1 MKKRTFIF
9 LGILSLLIVSLGVT
23 IIFFVKDLKK
33 EESVP
38 SNNAEPPSVF
48 SIDELSLAL
57 FKNNYR
63 LPLDEDY
70 TYTFEYDESILFM
83 EDGYICPFN
92 PGSTYIFIKAKFED
106 QTFLHTIALSIY
118 DITSPTF
125 SVVEQD
131 DNTFILSIDNCP
143 ALNVAN
149 IITNPRLNFTNNAT
163 KKNNKYTQAFKTDV
177 VSTPFSISYSINLD
191 NYSETII
198 KELTA
203 TQSYIANITHT
214 DVYIL
219 DSNHKIEANN
229 AGFFGESEFILTK
242 DYNLPNF
249 KTELIVENPEVIEK
263 NEDKLYPL
271 KPGSTK
277 VYVLLDGKE
286 IFSELI
292 TVKVVEAEQVEIE
305 PEQNVGKSFTIKITP
320 CYASTIIKY
329 DSYYLSYTNS
339 SFLPLKTGNT
349 TITVYSGNKTIKKD
363 ITISFSQTSVDAII
377 SENKNVKTYTIEK
390 DVNTWFTLNIVNQT
404 NSTFSANQ
412 KFSIYVNCSCY
423 ESNYDFAPSYDFK
436 FSQTGTYYIV
446 AINQNQVYAI
456 YKLTIK

>member
-1 MKKRTFIF
+1 MKKRNLIF
-9 LGILSLLIVSLGVT
+9 LGILILLIVSLSVT
-23 IIFFVKDLKK
+23 IIFFVKDLKRD
-33 EESVP
+33 EGVP
-38 SNNAEPPSVF
+38 SNNADPPSMF

-70 TYTFEYDESILFM
+70 TYTFEYDENILFM

-118 DITSPTF
+118 DITSPVF
-125 SVVEQD
+125 SVVEQE
-131 DNTFILSIDNCP
+131 DNTFILNVDNCP

-149 IITNPRLNFTNNAT
+149 VITNPRLNFTSNVI
-163 KKNNKYTQAFKTDV
+163 KQNNKYTQAFKTDV
-177 VSTPFSISYSINLD
+177 VSTPFTISYSIKLD
-191 NYSETII
+191 NYSETFV
-198 KELTA
+198 KDLTA

-214 DVYIL
+214 DIYII
-219 DSNHKIEANN
+219 DGNHKTEANN

-249 KTELIVENPEVIEK
+249 KTELIVENSEILEK
-263 NEDKLYPL
+263 SENKLYPL
-271 KPGSTK
+271 KAGSTK

-286 IFSELI
+286 IFSKLV
-292 TVKVVEAEQVEIE
+292 TVSVVEVEQIEIS
-305 PEQNVGKSFTIKITP
+305 PEQSVGKSFTPKITP

-339 SFLPLKTGNT
+339 SFLPLRTGNT
-349 TITVYSGNKTIKKD
+349 TVTIYSGSKTIKKD

-377 SENKNVKTYTIEK
+377 SENKNVKTYNIEK
-390 DVNTWFTLNIVNQT
+390 DVNSWFTLNIINQT
-404 NSTFSANQ
+404 NSTFNSNQ

-423 ESNYDFAPSYDFK
+423 EINYDFAPSYDFK
-436 FSQTGTYYIV
+436 FSQTGNYYIV
-446 AINQNQVYAI
+446 AINQNKVYAI